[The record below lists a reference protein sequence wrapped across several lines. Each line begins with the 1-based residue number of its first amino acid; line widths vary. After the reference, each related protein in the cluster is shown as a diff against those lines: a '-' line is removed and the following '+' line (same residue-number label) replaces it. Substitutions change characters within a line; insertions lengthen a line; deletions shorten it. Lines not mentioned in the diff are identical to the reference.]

1 LLHRFSL
8 VFIDS
13 FLMNYVIR
21 LVKRQKS
28 QIS

>member
-1 LLHRFSL
+1 LLHRFSP

-21 LVKRQKS
+21 LVKRKKS
-28 QIS
+28 QIL